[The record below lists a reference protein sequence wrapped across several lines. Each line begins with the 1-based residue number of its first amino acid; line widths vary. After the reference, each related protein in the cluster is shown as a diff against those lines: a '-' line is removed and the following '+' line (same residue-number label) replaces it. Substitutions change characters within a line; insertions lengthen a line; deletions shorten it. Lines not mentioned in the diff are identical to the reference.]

1 VVPIAK
7 EQERI
12 AREAMAGVFAELEQ
26 DTDQQLRAIL
36 NSRQWARLTQIVL
49 RVEGPSAFLTPELV
63 DALVLGPEQLE
74 LIREILAGVN
84 ADAISSRRVGAGRR

>member
-1 VVPIAK
+1 
-7 EQERI
+7 
-12 AREAMAGVFAELEQ
+12 MAGVFAELEQ
-26 DTDQQLRAIL
+26 DTDRQLRAIL